1 MFIYLL
7 NVHTP
12 ALIKDY
18 TGKNIQDIMSMRYSD
33 QNQTMIGFVCISLC
47 NVAENSPDV
56 IPQTS
61 TSLTS
66 VPTLTSH
73 ASMPCLFTAIESLE
87 GCAECRKWE
96 RDYENLCN
104 QLDDKVCVVV

>member
-1 MFIYLL
+1 
-7 NVHTP
+7 
-12 ALIKDY
+12 
-18 TGKNIQDIMSMRYSD
+18 
-33 QNQTMIGFVCISLC
+33 MIGFVCISLC

-73 ASMPCLFTAIESLE
+73 ASMPCLFTALESLE